1 LGSWP
6 TILWSSGCSAG
17 DSPLPTNVPLDQT
30 RLCSFKEQ
38 QFFPTANYSSSS
50 AFFFRLLQVLQVF
63 FFLDFLAPVQHLQ
76 PTSFVLFFVLFLF
89 LFFFGFSM
97 KKKEKM
103 ITQQAA
109 LHLLDHLELSFP
121 LCS

>member
-1 LGSWP
+1 M
-6 TILWSSGCSAG
+6 LWSSGCSAG

-50 AFFFRLLQVLQVF
+50 AFFFRVQVLQVF
-63 FFLDFLAPVQHLQ
+63 FFFDFLAPVQHLQ
-76 PTSFVLFFVLFLF
+76 PTSFVLFLF

-121 LCS
+121 LKLASCCG

>member
-1 LGSWP
+1 
-6 TILWSSGCSAG
+6 
-17 DSPLPTNVPLDQT
+17 
-30 RLCSFKEQ
+30 LCSFKEQ

-50 AFFFRLLQVLQVF
+50 GFFFRLLQVLQVF

-76 PTSFVLFFVLFLF
+76 PTSFVLFFVFVF
-89 LFFFGFSM
+89 VFVFFFGFSR